1 MVNFDNYFDKK
12 DEKYYDTK
20 VLTIILEGTFAKTI
34 EEIKNDVKN
43 ANVTISEEEIK
54 GFLDLE
60 LDKNKLRKDIEDENR
75 RLPKQTTRFIDDLLY
90 SKYSYEPYTLVYFK
104 KYTSVLKEK
113 ISTLLYII
121 ENLSNKRIDL
131 IDEQLQDLDII
142 LENNKISKTDII
154 RLLKPTFFNIDT
166 LKNNVE
172 KANNVE
178 TYLKFRI
185 SLDSIYQD
193 GFTEAEIY
201 PHKEIQIKNLY
212 YNHTPGNV
220 DLSERQ
226 EKQLRDETTEMSKK
240 ILSMMM

>member
-1 MVNFDNYFDKK
+1 MVNFDTYFENKND
-12 DEKYYDTK
+12 KYYDTK
-20 VLTIILEGTFAKTI
+20 VLTIILEGAYAKSI
-34 EEIKNDVKN
+34 EEIKNDVEN

-60 LDKNKLRKDIEDENR
+60 LDKNKLRNDIEDKNR
-75 RLPKQTTRFIDDLLY
+75 RHPKQTTRFIDDLLY

-104 KYTSVLKEK
+104 KYTSILKEK
-113 ISTLLYII
+113 INTLLYII
-121 ENLSNKRIDL
+121 ENLSNKKIDL
-131 IDEQLQDLDII
+131 IGEQLQDLDII

-154 RLLKPTFFNIDT
+154 RLLKPTFFNIET
-166 LKNNVE
+166 LENNVE

-185 SLDSIYQD
+185 SLDSVYRD
-193 GFTEAEIY
+193 GFTEPELY
-201 PHKEIQIKNLY
+201 PRKEIQIKNLY

-226 EKQLRDETTEMSKK
+226 EKELMDDTLEMSKK
-240 ILSMMM
+240 IIKMMM